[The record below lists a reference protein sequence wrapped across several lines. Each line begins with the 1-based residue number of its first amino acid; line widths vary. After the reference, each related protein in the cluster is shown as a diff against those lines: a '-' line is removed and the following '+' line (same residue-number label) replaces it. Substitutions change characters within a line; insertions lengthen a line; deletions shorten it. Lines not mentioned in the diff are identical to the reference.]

1 MTQGNP
7 FGRAPARW
15 MTETK
20 LRALFNAG
28 LTYDEVAQINERSEG
43 WKPSRAAVKNKREAM
58 GLPARRRA
66 SDRDLMPWRVL
77 PQHNSDLLR
86 HMLGAESRA
95 RSSTKLSDT
104 DRRLTARLHELLFG
118 RGKLMV
124 VGYHPEVGFY
134 LAEREEWDEDIVRNP
149 RAPSAYSGESPLR
162 KQGAAVGSDG
172 DGGSPAPRSA
182 ARTRRQSATAQQDR
196 ESALARTAEGADD
209 KRRTRAG
216 GE

>member
-28 LTYDEVAQINERSEG
+28 LTYDEIAQVNERSEG
-43 WKPSRAAVKNKREAM
+43 WRPSRSAVKRKYDAM
-58 GLPARRRA
+58 GEPARR
-66 SDRDLMPWRVL
+66 STHLDLLPWKVK
-77 PQHNSDLLR
+77 PEHQSDLLR

-95 RSSTKLSDT
+95 RQHVDLSET
-104 DRRLTARLHELLFG
+104 DRKLVNRLNELLFG

-124 VGYHPEVGFY
+124 VGYHAEIGFY
-134 LAEREEWDEDIVRNP
+134 LVERQDWDEDIIRNP
-149 RAPSAYSGESPLR
+149 RAPDAYSGESPLR
-162 KQGAAVGSDG
+162 RAPEAPVSDG

-182 ARTRRQSATAQQDR
+182 ARTRRQSATVQR
-196 ESALARTAEGADD
+196 EQESVPALTEQGDGG
-209 KRRTRAG
+209 KRRTRAAQA
-216 GE
+216 